1 MIRKIICVTDGEEFP
16 LHDPSD
22 RRGTVRCI
30 DPVLTLEMGKA
41 GSLTFTIQTNHPY
54 KDKINVLKSIIKV
67 TEEGN
72 SNPIFVGR
80 HVGDSYDFYN
90 SGKVECEGALAYFND
105 SIQRPFS
112 HEYDDGGFI
121 EELIRVHNSQVEEA
135 KQFTYGKATV
145 NSGSF
150 DRVLESADTTMSVLK
165 SMVTDYGAGYINVRH
180 EDGTMYIDY
189 VESYGD
195 DNNQVVRFGENLLDL
210 TKSTDPTTIVTALIP
225 YGATDDDGNVLD
237 IKSVNNDLDY
247 IVDTAAVEK
256 YGYIW
261 GTETFDDCTEAE
273 QLLKKAQAR
282 LEELCV
288 LTSVIEANA
297 VDMNLVSSD
306 MESFKLG
313 CYTRIISE
321 PHDLDT
327 KMLLTKKVLNLNN
340 PENDTFTFGG
350 ETQSF
355 VGAND
360 KTQTS
365 LGLKVETIAGSLDKD
380 IDKKVDNA
388 TNLINGGMGGYIYTH
403 TDDDGHPDEIF
414 IMDTNDVNTA
424 KNVIRLN
431 KNGIGFSKTGYSGP
445 FTNAWTID
453 GNLVASYVTAGSM
466 LADRVRG
473 GQLIIGGAG
482 TAADGTIVIKTSDD
496 KVIARFSKDGLTIGG
511 FSVSA
516 DGDIT
521 TSDAT
526 IRFGE
531 TTWIDDMY
539 AEFGNWVF
547 DGDSD
552 EFRGPA
558 SEQYWDGSGNL
569 HTGEIWLNGDS
580 WWKGWSVTE
589 VCHTLWDKFEDL
601 YNYVHSGSWNPSC
614 PTQQCPEYVCEC
626 ESGYCQCDTFD
637 DTICSGCD
645 DDNDCSGVLCDN
657 SYEIPCSGYTC
668 GPAYCDCDS
677 GDEDIS
683 CPTEGNENPCD
694 NNPCD
699 SCSCDGVVCAQG
711 G

>member
-22 RRGTVRCI
+22 RRGTIRCM

-67 TEEGN
+67 VEVGN
-72 SNPIFVGR
+72 PNPIFVGR

-90 SGKVECEGALAYFND
+90 SGKVECEGDLAYFND

-121 EELIRVHNSQVEEA
+121 EELIRVHNSQVEKT
-135 KQFTYGKATV
+135 KQFTYGKTTV

-150 DRVLESADTTMSVLK
+150 DRVLDSADTTMAVLK
-165 SMVTDYGAGYINVRH
+165 ASVTDYGAGYINVRH
-180 EDGTMYIDY
+180 EDGIAYIDY
-189 VESYGD
+189 VETYGEE
-195 DNNQVVRFGENLLDL
+195 NTQIVRFGENLLDL

-225 YGATDDDGNVLD
+225 YGATDDDDNTLD
-237 IKSVNNDLDY
+237 ITSVNNGLDY

-288 LTSVIEANA
+288 LTSIIEATA
-297 VDMNLVSSD
+297 IDMNLVSSE
-306 MESFKLG
+306 MESFRLG

-321 PHDLDT
+321 PHNLDT

-340 PENDTFTFGG
+340 PENDTLTFGG
-350 ETQSF
+350 EEKSF

-365 LGLKVETIAGSLDKD
+365 LGLKVETIAGSLNKD

-414 IMDTNDVNTA
+414 IMDTDDVRTA

-482 TAADGTIVIKTSDD
+482 TAADGTIIVKTSDD
-496 KVIARFSKDGLTIGG
+496 KVIASFSKDGLKIGG

-516 DGDIT
+516 DGNIVTD
-521 TSDAT
+521 DAV

-531 TTWIDDMY
+531 ETYIDDTS
-539 AEFGNWVF
+539 AEFGNWLF
-547 DGDSD
+547 DSNGTLY
-552 EFRGPA
+552 GP
-558 SEQYWDGSGNL
+558 SLDQYWDGDGNL
-569 HTGEIWLNGDS
+569 YTEEIFLGNS
-580 WWKGWSVTE
+580 WWDGWSVTRTVE
-589 VCHTLWDKFEDL
+589 TMWDKLEDL
-601 YNYVHSGSWNPSC
+601 YDYVHSGSWNPSC
-614 PTQQCPEYVCEC
+614 PEDTCMCENGVC
-626 ESGYCQCDTFD
+626 
-637 DTICSGCD
+637 
-645 DDNDCSGVLCDN
+645 LCDSN
-657 SYEIPCSGYTC
+657 AGTTSDAPCVGDIS
-668 GPAYCDCDS
+668 CDCDYSDDTCPRYDDPCPKEGAACGSECGEEECGPSDGCDYDEEDCPSNVICAS
-677 GDEDIS
+677 G
-683 CPTEGNENPCD
+683 G
-694 NNPCD
+694 
-699 SCSCDGVVCAQG
+699 
-711 G
+711 